1 MHMIYYLKQDF
12 HLVKETGAFY
22 DEFENPIYTF
32 TGENIMYPIIHL
44 WNNDVEIGTIKTR
57 RSLFKSEFDL
67 YVEGHHIDTLKTV
80 FSWFKLKLELETIG
94 WKISNEEKA
103 RNYQI
108 SDRYGR
114 MLASIQEG
122 SFHLQ
127 MQFAVEIYDENS
139 EELLLLVILGILLI
153 RKSQQA
159 AAAAAA

>member
-1 MHMIYYLKQDF
+1 MIYYLKQDF
-12 HLVKETGAFY
+12 HLFKETGAFY
-22 DEFENPIYTF
+22 DEFENAVYTF
-32 TGENIMYPIIHL
+32 TADNVFYPVIHL

-57 RSLFKSEFDL
+57 RSLLKSEFDL
-67 YVEGHHIDTLKTV
+67 YVEGHHIDTLKQV

-94 WKISNEEKA
+94 WKIDNEEKA
-103 RNYQI
+103 RNYRI
-108 SDRYGR
+108 LDRYGR
-114 MLASIQEG
+114 VLASVLEG

-127 MQFAVEIYDENS
+127 MQFSVEIYDEAS